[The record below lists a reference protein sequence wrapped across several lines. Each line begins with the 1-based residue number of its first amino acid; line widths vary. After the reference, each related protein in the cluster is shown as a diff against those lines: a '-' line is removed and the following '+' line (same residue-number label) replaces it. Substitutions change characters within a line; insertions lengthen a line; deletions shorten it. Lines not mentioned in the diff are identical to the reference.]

1 VQVPI
6 GATKMDLDYAGQH
19 VSDFFNDVQHLSLTF
34 RF

>member
-6 GATKMDLDYAGQH
+6 GSTKMDLDYAGQS
-19 VSDFFNDVQHLSLTF
+19 VSNFFNDVQHLGLTF